1 MAQYNPNLVAPNST
15 CLCLFCLQPVTTN
28 TVIKCCAQNN
38 ACLLCLQPVTTDTIL
53 RCCGRSCHI
62 NCAHNCHKPSTK
74 RLPIFNCPSCL
85 SSFPL
90 AVLKI
95 TPFQP
100 WKEDLQFAE
109 QVRAVWKDN
118 PLWFA
123 PCYEI
128 ENLITEGYWGQ
139 LRHEIYYDRH
149 KIYFLGHTKSEVIPN
164 MRTCLAQR
172 GPPVIPRRG
181 IKHPMKHVK

>member
-1 MAQYNPNLVAPNST
+1 MGDLVIST
-15 CLCLFCLQPVTTN
+15 VLTTVTSHPQSDVPSSIVQAAYPAFLLPSLKSPLFN
-28 TVIKCCAQNN
+28 
-38 ACLLCLQPVTTDTIL
+38 
-53 RCCGRSCHI
+53 
-62 NCAHNCHKPSTK
+62 
-74 RLPIFNCPSCL
+74 
-85 SSFPL
+85 
-90 AVLKI
+90 
-95 TPFQP
+95 
-100 WKEDLQFAE
+100 QFAE

-172 GPPVIPRRG
+172 GPPVIPRIG

>member
-1 MAQYNPNLVAPNST
+1 MAQYNPNLVAQNSA
-15 CLCLFCLQPVTTN
+15 CLFCLQPVTTN

-74 RLPIFNCPSCL
+74 RRPIFNCPSCL

-100 WKEDLQFAE
+100 WKEDVQFAE

-172 GPPVIPRRG
+172 GPPVIPRIG